1 MPDDSHYNANTVEST
16 SPLNPFTVFAPIE
29 YRRMI
34 QSQISRTVNRVVNQ
48 AVSFSVRG
56 QDGRYLS
63 SMPGTYIKRENDDG
77 FLFHMVGTNRGGDL
91 SVAAP

>member
-1 MPDDSHYNANTVEST
+1 MAEEIETTENT
-16 SPLNPFTVFAPIE
+16 SPLSPFTTFAPQE
-29 YRRMI
+29 YRRII
-34 QSQISRTVNRVVNQ
+34 QSQISRTVTRAVDQ
-48 AVSFSVRG
+48 AVALSING

-63 SMPGTYIKRENDDG
+63 GLPGKYLKRENDDG